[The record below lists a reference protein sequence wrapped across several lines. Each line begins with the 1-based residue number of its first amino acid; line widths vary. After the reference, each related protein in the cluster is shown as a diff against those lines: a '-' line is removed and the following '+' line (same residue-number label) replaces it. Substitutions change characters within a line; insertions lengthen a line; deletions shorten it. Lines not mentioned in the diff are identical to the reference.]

1 MKSYTE
7 INDLLLFF
15 LLGFGLIFTAC
26 KEEKIE
32 YGEAF
37 VYMPQATAT
46 GGVNSQYLV
55 PAGGGEMTYN
65 FKAKNGKIN
74 IMLGVMRSGT
84 FAGEDFTVDVVVL
97 KDKMDELIASGEV
110 RNAVTMPG
118 EIYTLPSKVAVTNSN
133 EATFYLSVDSLA
145 LMTNLAYTGQN
156 MVLTVGLS
164 NPTKYQL
171 AEKNTFVN
179 VIVDIDAIRNHYLR
193 D

>member
-1 MKSYTE
+1 
-7 INDLLLFF
+7 
-15 LLGFGLIFTAC
+15 
-26 KEEKIE
+26 
-32 YGEAF
+32 
-37 VYMPQATAT
+37 
-46 GGVNSQYLV
+46 
-55 PAGGGEMTYN
+55 
-65 FKAKNGKIN
+65 
-74 IMLGVMRSGT
+74 MLGVMRSGT

>member
-1 MKSYTE
+1 MKGYTN
-7 INDLLLFF
+7 INNLLLFF
-15 LLGFGLIFTAC
+15 LLSFGLIFTAC

-37 VYMPQATAT
+37 IYMPQATAT
-46 GGVNSQYLV
+46 GGVNAMYSI
-55 PAGGGEMTYN
+55 PSGGGNMTYN
-65 FKAKNGKIN
+65 FQSKNGRIN